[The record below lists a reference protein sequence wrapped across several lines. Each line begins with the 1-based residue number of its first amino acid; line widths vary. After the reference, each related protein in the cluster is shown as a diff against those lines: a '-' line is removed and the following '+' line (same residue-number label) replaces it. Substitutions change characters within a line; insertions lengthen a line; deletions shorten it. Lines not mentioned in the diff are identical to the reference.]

1 MDDIIIFDQD
11 YSTGWLMSL
20 ILMLTDYQLFLE
32 Y

>member
-11 YSTGWLMSL
+11 YSIAWLMWL
-20 ILMLTDYQLFLE
+20 IAKLTGYHLLLE

>member
-11 YSTGWLMSL
+11 YSIGWLMWL
-20 ILMLTDYQLFLE
+20 IAMLTGYHLLLE

>member
-11 YSTGWLMSL
+11 YSIGWLMWL
-20 ILMLTDYQLFLE
+20 IPMLTSYHLPLE

>member
-11 YSTGWLMSL
+11 YSIGWLMQL
-20 ILMLTDYQLFLE
+20 ISMLTGYHLLLE

>member
-11 YSTGWLMSL
+11 YYSGWLMQL
-20 ILMLTDYQLFLE
+20 ILMLTDYQLLLE